1 MKKILSSLL
10 ALSVLFGSAAYLG
23 NPETADM
30 NFGTQAYAADIVK
43 SGVCGEN
50 LTWTLD
56 SEGLLSIKGTGE
68 MTDWK
73 YHTFSAEITGFVD
86 VNFNGDPVPWFEDR
100 DSIKRVE
107 IGEGVTSVGNMA
119 FIGTKAESVNLPDS
133 ITKIGEDAFC
143 CCTYLQNINIPC
155 NTEAIGE
162 GAFYSCYSLESLD
175 IPPSLKIIEDLAFCR
190 CTCLTELDIP
200 EGVEKIENYA
210 FEYCTRLV
218 SVNISASVNE
228 IGSDAFKECFCLESV
243 FIANPDCVIYDASDT
258 FCNETKKF
266 ILYGYEGSTAQAY
279 AEKYGYNFVAIM
291 LGDADF
297 DGAVNSSDASLI
309 LADYASSATGSGHIL
324 TAEELVIADVN
335 SDNAV
340 DASDASTVLAY
351 YAYTATGGDMS
362 LADFIKK

>member
-1 MKKILSSLL
+1 M
-10 ALSVLFGSAAYLG
+10 
-23 NPETADM
+23 
-30 NFGTQAYAADIVK
+30 
-43 SGVCGEN
+43 
-50 LTWTLD
+50 
-56 SEGLLSIKGTGE
+56 
-68 MTDWK
+68 
-73 YHTFSAEITGFVD
+73 
-86 VNFNGDPVPWFEDR
+86 
-100 DSIKRVE
+100 E

-162 GAFYSCYSLESLD
+162 GAFYSCYSLESVD

-200 EGVEKIENYA
+200 DGVEKIENYA

-309 LADYASSATGSGHIL
+309 LADTL
-324 TAEELVIADVN
+324 R
-335 SDNAV
+335 
-340 DASDASTVLAY
+340 VLCEDID
-351 YAYTATGGDMS
+351 TRRRR
-362 LADFIKK
+362 IKKMRFELNQIRGYKICPKCDAEVNERFQFCGRCGARLPDPEDEDFTSLEPNDYYTESSGNFFNADSNNF